1 MQYTVIKNYYYILY
15 FFLEIKCRRPNISHP
30 LQIDKRTLNDVYH
43 YNHSIT
49 FICITGYSLMGKSI
63 KHCKHNEDFQHDL
76 PICKGIFSF
85 MILSTV
91 KIIIQMTCRKR
102 MYNELFLLQI
112 DCELKNDPSVWE
124 KFIF

>member
-1 MQYTVIKNYYYILY
+1 MRYSVIKVFTIFCI
-15 FFLEIKCRRPNISHP
+15 FFLEITCRRPNISHP

-49 FICITGYSLMGKSI
+49 FICISGYSLIGKSI
-63 KHCKHNEDFQHDL
+63 KHCKHNEDFQFDL

-91 KIIIQMTCRKR
+91 KII
-102 MYNELFLLQI
+102 N
-112 DCELKNDPSVWE
+112 KNDLPQ
-124 KFIF
+124 KNA